1 MTQNRYN
8 MIISTFCYE
17 GSIEV
22 KRDEVTQNYQNLTR
36 NQVALQTNYH

>member
-22 KRDEVTQNYQNLTR
+22 KRDEVKQKYQNLLGNHIVLQR
-36 NQVALQTNYH
+36 NY